1 MALHG
6 YNTRRSLFALDK
18 NPTPL
23 KRQPIEEDED
33 EEEEGE
39 KSLPILVTT
48 HDAARAVRM
57 KQEDKHYMFS
67 GDEKNAK
74 AVWKSIL
81 QTLRVT
87 LRTAHPDY
95 VVILDTSRNLPPGQY
110 FQPELLRHLYDVLNL
125 ITKGKAHG
133 LITTDGMETIADGR
147 LALVMI
153 NEVVSP
159 FDQHR
164 ARELTQAVAMMEI
177 SAKEPPAAQMQHL
190 VSMREELCV
199 VSGDRLPDGQLVKD
213 LLNAISYEFEV
224 TRRVFRDVES
234 PNLHHV
240 QREITDEYN
249 AIRNRQKYAGVD
261 NAVAFAAETRA
272 IRFPETRNRV
282 QGTGMQ
288 VQRPG
293 TCFICDG
300 SHHVNQCS
308 WLPTVRDMVKKAMSG
323 ASLSHPNAAAV
334 VDEGAQEEGSEDHG
348 CGDDTAFAIAAE
360 AVDEHNRRDA
370 YDEEDWLQS
379 IAT

>member
-1 MALHG
+1 
-6 YNTRRSLFALDK
+6 
-18 NPTPL
+18 
-23 KRQPIEEDED
+23 
-33 EEEEGE
+33 
-39 KSLPILVTT
+39 
-48 HDAARAVRM
+48 
-57 KQEDKHYMFS
+57 
-67 GDEKNAK
+67 
-74 AVWKSIL
+74 
-81 QTLRVT
+81 
-87 LRTAHPDY
+87 
-95 VVILDTSRNLPPGQY
+95 
-110 FQPELLRHLYDVLNL
+110 
-125 ITKGKAHG
+125 
-133 LITTDGMETIADGR
+133 
-147 LALVMI
+147 
-153 NEVVSP
+153 
-159 FDQHR
+159 
-164 ARELTQAVAMMEI
+164 
-177 SAKEPPAAQMQHL
+177 MQHL

-282 QGTGMQ
+282 QGTGKQ
-288 VQRPG
+288 VQRLG

-323 ASLSHPNAAAV
+323 ASLSHSNAAAV

-360 AVDEHNRRDA
+360 AVDEHDRRDA